1 MSISWEKEEEEEQVL
16 YEIFC
21 RLDLLQQQSKK
32 KIKQACSI
40 GGDIPPSIQR
50 RFLELPR
57 DEDRVLI
64 AWLYHWLLQS
74 PKHYTFYKAGLHCQ
88 FSLFIAGYFQ
98 HKKSFRDMSR
108 EDILSDYLN
117 SLKRPAAID
126 TQIKGGLIPTSK
138 GQWCFLSSS
147 SGWLSLI

>member
-64 AWLYHWLLQS
+64 ADFIIDCYNHQNITPSTKQVYIANLVYLSRGIFSTKSHS
-74 PKHYTFYKAGLHCQ
+74 VICQ
-88 FSLFIAGYFQ
+88 EKIYF
-98 HKKSFRDMSR
+98 
-108 EDILSDYLN
+108 
-117 SLKRPAAID
+117 
-126 TQIKGGLIPTSK
+126 LIT
-138 GQWCFLSSS
+138 
-147 SGWLSLI
+147 